1 MIKSS
6 LKSNDPK
13 KIRNYCTFLQTIVF
27 NDFPA
32 EIFLQRSSI
41 LKILIDLII
50 KSSTQV
56 AKESEDVGL
65 IKSLIACVHFYCI
78 KLKKRVDYVK
88 NPSTFCYKDFYTTDF
103 ETYSKSIYS
112 SFNLVKEKKKDSSR
126 SNKENMNL
134 SLYSN
139 DNFNSVISSIDS
151 SSANSVVSV
160 NLKNSKINKNS
171 QKQQQQ
177 KAKKKPTNETE
188 NSQIDENLNQNLQL

>member
-1 MIKSS
+1 M
-6 LKSNDPK
+6 
-13 KIRNYCTFLQTIVF
+13 
-27 NDFPA
+27 
-32 EIFLQRSSI
+32 
-41 LKILIDLII
+41 IDLII

-56 AKESEDVGL
+56 SKESEDVGL

-151 SSANSVVSV
+151 SSANSVLSV

-177 KAKKKPTNETE
+177 QQKTKKKTNETE

>member
-1 MIKSS
+1 MISS

-13 KIRNYCTFLQTIVF
+13 KIKNYCTFLQTIVF

-50 KSSTQV
+50 KSSTQG

-88 NPSTFCYKDFYTTDF
+88 NPSTFCYKGIYLKHQCNNSTKFFY
-103 ETYSKSIYS
+103 II
-112 SFNLVKEKKKDSSR
+112 L
-126 SNKENMNL
+126 
-134 SLYSN
+134 
-139 DNFNSVISSIDS
+139 
-151 SSANSVVSV
+151 
-160 NLKNSKINKNS
+160 LKIFIQLILKHI
-171 QKQQQQ
+171 
-177 KAKKKPTNETE
+177 
-188 NSQIDENLNQNLQL
+188 LNRFIRRLI